1 MQTSVRRLAVV
12 AFICFFPLAIVGLIK
27 ERTST
32 RDAIKLYQIS
42 IMICVVF
49 FVLLAFYTYLKG
61 GNFIKPMG
69 TFY

>member
-49 FVLLAFYTYLKG
+49 FVLLKG